1 MYPEDLKYTAEHEW
15 VRTLDDEPAGA
26 VRVGVTDYA
35 QEQLGDIVFVQLPDV
50 GEQVTAGQACGELE
64 STKSVSD
71 LYAPVSGKVS
81 ARNDAVVDA
90 PEKINADPYGDGWL
104 FDVVPSDAGSV
115 DGLLSAADYQAEIS

>member
-1 MYPEDLKYTAEHEW
+1 MYPDDLKYTAEHEW
-15 VRTLDDEPAGA
+15 VRTLDKPTGA
-26 VRVGVTDYA
+26 VRVGITTYA

-50 GEQVTAGQACGELE
+50 GDEVSAGQTCGELE

-71 LYAPVSGKVS
+71 LYAPVSGKVT

-104 FDVVPSDAGSV
+104 FDVVPSDAGAV
-115 DGLLSAADYQAEIS
+115 DGLLSAADYQAAIS

>member
-15 VRTLDDEPAGA
+15 VRVLDEPAGA
-26 VRVGVTDYA
+26 VRVGVTSYA
-35 QEQLGDIVFVQLPDV
+35 QDQLGDIVFVQLPEA
-50 GEQVTAGQACGELE
+50 GEEVTAGQACGELE

-81 ARNDAVVDA
+81 ARNDEVLDA
-90 PEKINADPYGDGWL
+90 PEKINTDPYGDGWL
-104 FDVVPSDAGSV
+104 FDVVPSDAGAV

>member
-1 MYPEDLKYTAEHEW
+1 LYPDDLKYTAEHEW
-15 VRTLDDEPAGA
+15 VRVLDEPAGT

-35 QEQLGDIVFVQLPDV
+35 QDQLGDIVFLELPGV
-50 GEQVTAGQACGELE
+50 GDELTAGQTCGELE

-90 PEKINADPYGDGWL
+90 PEKVNADPYGDGWL
-104 FDVVPSDAGSV
+104 FDVVPSDAGEL
-115 DGLLSAADYQAEIS
+115 DQMLSAADYQAEIA

>member
-15 VRTLDDEPAGA
+15 VRVLEEPSGTL
-26 VRVGVTDYA
+26 RVGVTAYA

-50 GEQVTAGQACGELE
+50 GEEVTAGGTCGELE

-71 LYAPVSGKVS
+71 LYAPVSGKVT

-104 FDVVPSDAGSV
+104 FDVVPSDPGAV

>member
-15 VRTLDDEPAGA
+15 VRVLEEPSGTL
-26 VRVGVTDYA
+26 RVGVTAYA

-50 GEQVTAGQACGELE
+50 GEEVTAGGTCGELE

-71 LYAPVSGKVS
+71 LYAPVSGKVT

-104 FDVVPSDAGSV
+104 FDVVPSDPGAV
-115 DGLLSAADYQAEIS
+115 DGLLSATDYQAEIS

>member
-1 MYPEDLKYTAEHEW
+1 MYPDDLKYTAEHEW
-15 VRTLDDEPAGA
+15 VRVLDEPAGT

-35 QEQLGDIVFVQLPDV
+35 QDQLGDIVFLELPGV
-50 GEQVTAGQACGELE
+50 GDELTAGQTCGELE

-90 PEKINADPYGDGWL
+90 PEKVNADPYGDGWL
-104 FDVVPSDAGSV
+104 FDVVPSDAGEL
-115 DGLLSAADYQAEIS
+115 DQMLSAADYQAEIA